1 MANNKRSGKGHGLR
15 NTVYK
20 TSGRIASNRRRRLER
35 ALKRNPE
42 NAQIKV
48 ALTGGLGQRRQTPKA
63 EVWSHSDIRMA
74 KLFKEVQGSFN
85 MDILSRNEKLS
96 APALM
101 SVGKLGKQVAEQR
114 TRAQS
119 KRVKGYDFGI
129 MFSLGTRAVNPASAR

>member
-20 TSGRIASNRRRRLER
+20 TSGRIASNRKRRLER

-42 NAQIKV
+42 NEQIRI
-48 ALTGGLGQRRQTPKA
+48 ALKGGLGQRRQTPKV
-63 EVWSHSDIRMA
+63 EVWSHSEIRMA
-74 KLFKEVQGSFN
+74 QLFKEVQGNFN

-101 SVGKLGKQVAEQR
+101 SAGKLGKQVSEER
-114 TRAQS
+114 S
-119 KRVKGYDFGI
+119 KKKRVKGYDFAAA
-129 MFSLGTRAVNPASAR
+129 FHLGTRVASPASVRN